1 MGWSK
6 SHVADNYSW
15 QIFGVE
21 RSPRIF
27 LLMTYA
33 APRGSAWLLYSD
45 PVTVVADMSLLGE
58 CCLCD
63 LLLPSTPIPINHL
76 EEKIDFRAFPFE
88 LSPSSVKV
96 CRFGVSL
103 KSSLLKKAASDR
115 GNRAYPWREEG
126 SAYSERL
133 W

>member
-1 MGWSK
+1 MAWSK
-6 SHVADNYSW
+6 SYVADDYSW

-27 LLMTYA
+27 LLMMYA
-33 APRGSAWLLYSD
+33 APTGSAWLLYSD

-63 LLLPSTPIPINHL
+63 LLLPSTPIQMSHL
-76 EEKIDFRAFPFE
+76 DEKIGSRAFPFE

-96 CRFGVSL
+96 CGFGVSL
-103 KSSLLKKAASDR
+103 KSSLLRKAASDR
-115 GNRAYPWREEG
+115 GNRADP
-126 SAYSERL
+126 
-133 W
+133 

>member
-6 SHVADNYSW
+6 SHVADDYSW

-21 RSPRIF
+21 YSPRIF

-45 PVTVVADMSLLGE
+45 PVAMVGDMSLLGE
-58 CCLCD
+58 CCPCD
-63 LLLPSTPIPINHL
+63 LLLPSTLISMSHVD
-76 EEKIDFRAFPFE
+76 EKIGSRAFSFE

-96 CRFGVSL
+96 CGFGVSL
-103 KSSLLKKAASDR
+103 KSSLFKKAASDR
-115 GNRAYPWREEG
+115 ANRADP
-126 SAYSERL
+126 
-133 W
+133 